1 MFRCSRVITLQLRY
15 DRDATESPYTRVRN
29 ASAGCLGL
37 TKAHRTRSI
46 ALMRVLVVEDQVK
59 IARALQK
66 ALARAGAEVI
76 VAADGEAGLQL
87 ALNEAFDALVLDIM
101 LPRRDGLEVL
111 RELRAQHR
119 TTPVLLLS
127 ARGEVGDRIH
137 GLDLGADDYLPKP
150 FVLAE
155 VVARVRALAR
165 RGVPLDATML
175 KVADLSLDLLRRQAR
190 RGDRLLE
197 LSPRELRLLEYLVR
211 AHARTCTPDEL
222 HEHVWDYRPG
232 YDPGSNVVQVAIMRL
247 REKVDAPFSPKLIH
261 TVFAEGYAL
270 RAEP

>member
-1 MFRCSRVITLQLRY
+1 MKFTAPRY
-15 DRDATESPYTRVRN
+15 ARTVSDRARKALTSVSEVP
-29 ASAGCLGL
+29 LGL
-37 TKAHRTRSI
+37 TEACRARSI
-46 ALMRVLVVEDQVK
+46 AAMRVLVVEDQIK
-59 IARALQK
+59 IARAIEK
-66 ALARAGAEVI
+66 ALVQAGAEVVI
-76 VAADGEAGLQL
+76 AADGDTGLQL
-87 ALNEAFDALVLDIM
+87 ALDEAFDALVLDIM
-101 LPRRDGLEVL
+101 LPRRDGLGVL

-127 ARGEVGDRIH
+127 ARGEVDDRIR

-165 RGVPLDATML
+165 RGVPLDATLL
-175 KVADLSLDLLRRQAR
+175 KTADLSLDLLRREAR
-190 RGDRLLE
+190 RGDTRLD
-197 LSPRELRLLEYLVR
+197 LSPREFRLLEHLLR
-211 AHARTCTPDEL
+211 AQGRTCTRDEL
-222 HEHVWDYRPG
+222 HERVWDYRAG

-261 TVFAEGYAL
+261 TVFAEGYAV